1 MARPLSTSGSGS
13 VNHPSNFIVGIELS
27 VFISSTVA
35 SSSDGARL
43 ACLADS
49 RAHAW
54 VGISDC
60 GLGALET
67 GILTSSLL
75 PSFNSR
81 PESRRDY
88 PPNLSILI
96 SGGKENNRDTLSNGE

>member
-1 MARPLSTSGSGS
+1 M
-13 VNHPSNFIVGIELS
+13 
-27 VFISSTVA
+27 A
-35 SSSDGARL
+35 SSSDGASL
-43 ACLADS
+43 AYLADS

-60 GLGALET
+60 ELGALET